1 MSGNAQGA
9 RGSAKV
15 PLVSRAAIAT
25 ATVLLSVTSGV
36 DASGIF
42 TPHQF
47 AVSESG
53 AATLTIPIQVP
64 RGTSGMEP
72 QLALSYSSQGGNGLL
87 GLGWSLS
94 GVSAITRCPQTLA
107 TDGVRGSVNFDQGDR
122 WCLDG
127 QRLIRTDAD
136 GVRQADQS
144 SYAGGGAVV
153 EYRTERDSFARIRA
167 FHGAT
172 VGPPERFTVWTKGG
186 QIIEYGWS
194 TSSRI
199 QTKFVNG
206 VGDTISRWMVEH
218 ISDRNGNFILFVYCS
233 GQLNPASNT
242 CDERFQGSAVL
253 HFVHY
258 TNRNTT
264 SPEGRFA
271 VLFRYGPRDDVVPA
285 FHAGSRS
292 VQTQRI
298 THIETYLDWQ
308 GASNPGRLIRRYTL
322 TYEPLQDASGRF
334 VRATA
339 ASRLARIQESVA
351 DTSTLPLRPVDFQF
365 SSDLVFGQ
373 SVAHVQAPPPPRPPS
388 DSESCGGVVR
398 NGLRV
403 LCP

>member
-1 MSGNAQGA
+1 MSSFVRRAREAMRVLPIAWHLVLAAKLMTAAAFGANAA
-9 RGSAKV
+9 NV
-15 PLVSRAAIAT
+15 
-25 ATVLLSVTSGV
+25 
-36 DASGIF
+36 F

-53 AATLTIPIQVP
+53 AATLTVPIQVP
-64 RGTSGMEP
+64 RGTAGMEP
-72 QLALSYSSQGGNGLL
+72 QLSLTYSSQSGNGLL

-107 TDGVRGSVNFDQGDR
+107 SDDVRGAVNFDQGDR

-136 GVRQADQS
+136 GIRQADQS
-144 SYAGGGAVV
+144 TYAGAGAVI
-153 EYRTERDSFARIRA
+153 EYRTERDAFARIRA
-167 FHGAT
+167 YHGAA
-172 VGPPERFTVWTKGG
+172 VGPPDRFTVWTKGG
-186 QIIEYGWS
+186 QMIEYGW
-194 TSSRI
+194 TDNSRI
-199 QTKFVNG
+199 QTHFVNG
-206 VGDTISRWMVEH
+206 RTNTISRWMAER
-218 ISDRNGNFILFVYCS
+218 ISDRNGNFISFQYCS
-233 GQLNPASNT
+233 GQVDPTSNS
-242 CDERFQGSAVL
+242 CDELFRGSAVL
-253 HFVHY
+253 HFVRY

-271 VLFRYGPRDDVVPA
+271 VLFRYGPREDVIPT

-308 GASNPGRLIRRYTL
+308 GVANPGRLIRRYTL

-334 VRATA
+334 IRATA
-339 ASRLARIQESVA
+339 ASRLTRVQESVA
-351 DTSTLPLRPVDFQF
+351 DANVLPLRPIDLQF

-373 SVAHVQAPPPPRPPS
+373 SVAHVQAPPPPRPPG
-388 DSESCGGVVR
+388 DIEGCGGVVR
-398 NGLRV
+398 NGIRT